1 MTLLHPGPF
10 PPQNPPWHQW
20 KKIILNSSDWQN
32 TTCHA
37 SPSGCQTQQYRPPS
51 VCMLPNNCTITSTSN
66 SWHSV
71 TDQIDE
77 TVVQV
82 CNLGD
87 MWKAPYGPGCSRG
100 CWTASELWRR
110 VKDWKYCHPTWG
122 AFSSQLHL
130 HLVWSFA
137 PLYLV
142 VLSCLNHQQNHDYSF
157 NDNGVHLVVEGNL
170 QELSLTAEDEG
181 WAAVALVE
189 LPWRRWDLPSWR
201 GWDRVSR
208 WWWWWQQNENLNI

>member
-20 KKIILNSSDWQN
+20 KKIQIILNSSDWQN

-82 CNLGD
+82 CNLGLRS
-87 MWKAPYGPGCSRG
+87 KRHHVVRAVAETVEQLQSSEGESRIENIVTLRVSPYLRSFFVS
-100 CWTASELWRR
+100 TASPLSSELRTF
-110 VKDWKYCHPTWG
+110 V
-122 AFSSQLHL
+122 FSCSL
-130 HLVWSFA
+130 
-137 PLYLV
+137 
-142 VLSCLNHQQNHDYSF
+142 LSSSSTEAWL
-157 NDNGVHLVVEGNL
+157 
-170 QELSLTAEDEG
+170 
-181 WAAVALVE
+181 
-189 LPWRRWDLPSWR
+189 
-201 GWDRVSR
+201 
-208 WWWWWQQNENLNI
+208 